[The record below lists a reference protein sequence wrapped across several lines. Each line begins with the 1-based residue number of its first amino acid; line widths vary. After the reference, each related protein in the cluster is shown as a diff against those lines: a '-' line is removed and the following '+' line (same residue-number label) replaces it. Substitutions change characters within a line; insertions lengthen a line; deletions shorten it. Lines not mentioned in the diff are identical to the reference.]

1 LVWITGVSN
10 FKVYR
15 LMKKLYLLILATVLL
30 SGAVIAQ
37 RKASKPD
44 DTKYRI
50 NLPDYW
56 GKHHKVRTTL
66 IDKLPEI
73 CEELK
78 EKDVCGDNCNPAWS
92 VDFYI
97 TDAVIFDYS
106 VMEKFTP
113 VLSTNTQLNV
123 MLEQRRMQNPIDF
136 LRYNNQYISNTNKRT
151 WKITTNYGFQ
161 CFLLLRD
168 DTGKI
173 ITKLVLTDTNEVWS
187 KEHNIIM
194 NNVTTTTP
202 QSYIENSYKKLAPFP
217 KDLMEIAE
225 QKILK
230 L

>member
-1 LVWITGVSN
+1 
-10 FKVYR
+10 
-15 LMKKLYLLILATVLL
+15 MKKLYLLILASALL
-30 SGAVIAQ
+30 SEGVFAQ

-97 TDAVIFDYS
+97 TDAVIFDYT

-113 VLSTNTQLNV
+113 VISTNTQWNARQELNRI
-123 MLEQRRMQNPIDF
+123 QYPIAF
-136 LRYNNQYISNTNKRT
+136 PLYNNQFISNTNQRS
-151 WKITTNYGFQ
+151 WKITTNYGFR

-173 ITKLVLTDTNEVWS
+173 ITKLVLTDINEVWS

-194 NNVTTTTP
+194 HNVTTTTP
-202 QSYIENSYKKLAPFP
+202 QSYIENSYNKLAPFP

-225 QKILK
+225 QKILE

>member
-1 LVWITGVSN
+1 M
-10 FKVYR
+10 R
-15 LMKKLYLLILATVLL
+15 KLYLLILIVIIISA
-30 SGAVIAQ
+30 GASAQ
-37 RKASKPD
+37 RRASRPD
-44 DTKYRI
+44 ETKYRI

-56 GKHHKVRTTL
+56 GKYHKVRTTL

-78 EKDVCGDNCNPAWS
+78 GKDVCGDNCNPAWS

-97 TDAVIFDYS
+97 TDAVVFDYT

-113 VLSTNTQLNV
+113 VMSTNTQLNARQE
-123 MLEQRRMQNPIDF
+123 LNRIQSPIAF
-136 LRYNNQYISNTNKRT
+136 PNYNNRFISNTNQRT

-173 ITKLVLTDTNEVWS
+173 ITKLVLTDINEIWS
-187 KEHNIIM
+187 KEHNITVY
-194 NNVTTTTP
+194 NVTTTTP
-202 QSYIENSYKKLAPFP
+202 QSYIESSHNKLAPFP